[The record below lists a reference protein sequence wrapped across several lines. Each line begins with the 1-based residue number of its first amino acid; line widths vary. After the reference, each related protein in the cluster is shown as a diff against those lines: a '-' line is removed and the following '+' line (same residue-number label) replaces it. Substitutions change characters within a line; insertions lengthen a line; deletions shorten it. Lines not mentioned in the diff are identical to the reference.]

1 TTTASQTIT
10 VVDNTTPVF
19 TFVPANTTVQCNAVP
34 SAGSPTATDNC
45 DATVTI
51 SYNGQD
57 VTPGSCTD
65 SYTITRKWKATDNCG
80 NTSTASQTITVVDN
94 TAPVFTFVP
103 ANTTVQ
109 CNAVPSAGSP
119 TATDNCDATV
129 SISYDGQDVT
139 AGSCTDSYT
148 ITRKWTATDNCSNIA
163 TASQTITVVDN
174 TAPVFTFVPAN
185 TTVQCNAVPSAGSPT
200 ATDNCDSY

>member
-45 DATVTI
+45 DATVTM
-51 SYNGQD
+51 
-57 VTPGSCTD
+57 
-65 SYTITRKWKATDNCG
+65 
-80 NTSTASQTITVVDN
+80 
-94 TAPVFTFVP
+94 
-103 ANTTVQ
+103 
-109 CNAVPSAGSP
+109 
-119 TATDNCDATV
+119 
-129 SISYDGQDVT
+129 SYDGQDVT

-148 ITRKWTATDNCSNIA
+148 ITRKWTATDNCSNTT

-174 TAPVFTFVPAN
+174 TAPGFTFVPAN
-185 TTVQCNAVPSAGSPT
+185 TTVQCSAVPAAGTPT
-200 ATDNCDSY
+200 ATDNCDNDVTITLSESSTQTNNGSCSDNSYTITRKWTATDNCSNTTTASQTITVVDNTAPGFTFVPANTTVQCSA